1 MSVIQSNVAP
11 TGPRHTALVVS
22 TPRQLIWRI
31 LRTGRLHYALLL
43 LSAQGRRVLER
54 KYDAF
59 TTDAGYDTRAA
70 GRWGPIGRIVDA
82 IVLRFPVHVALR
94 QRLGLVVSALYA
106 DACDRAPAGRPVQVL
121 SAPCG
126 LGRDVI
132 TTATRLAAR
141 PGAPRL
147 AVTALDIDARGDV
160 LPELRARAAAAGV
173 AVSTVQADLFAAETS
188 CLVHD
193 GGFDIVNCIGLT
205 AWVDEA
211 DLPAL
216 FARLAQLTAPG
227 GLLVVDNWRQH
238 RHSGLGALMEMPT
251 RNHPT
256 ERFGRLLADAGFNAT
271 APRVT
276 ANGIVEVWT
285 VRRAPGVARASADE

>member
-1 MSVIQSNVAP
+1 MSVTQSTARVA
-11 TGPRHTALVVS
+11 GARHTALAVS

-59 TTDAGYDTRAA
+59 TTDAGYDTTAA
-70 GRWGPIGRIVDA
+70 GRWGPIGRLVDA
-82 IVLRFPVHVALR
+82 LVLRFPVHVALR
-94 QRLGLVVSALYA
+94 QRLALVVGALCGE
-106 DACDRAPAGRPVQVL
+106 ACDRGPADRPVQVL

-132 TTATRLAAR
+132 ITARRLASR
-141 PGAPRL
+141 PSAPRL

-173 AVSTVQADLFAAETS
+173 AVSTVQADLFAADTS
-188 CLVHD
+188 SLVGD

-205 AWVDEA
+205 AWVDET

-216 FARLAQLTAPG
+216 FARLAELTAPG

-256 ERFGRLLADAGFNAT
+256 ERFGQLLADAGFAAGT
-271 APRVT
+271 PRLT
-276 ANGIVEVWT
+276 DNGIVEVWAA
-285 VRRAPGVARASADE
+285 RRVTG

>member
-1 MSVIQSNVAP
+1 MPVEHLAGP
-11 TGPRHTALVVS
+11 ATGPRHTALAVS
-22 TPRQLIWRI
+22 TPRELIWRI

-59 TTDAGYDTRAA
+59 TTDAGYDTTAA
-70 GRWGPIGRIVDA
+70 GRWGPIGRLVDA
-82 IVLRFPVHVALR
+82 LVLRFPVHVALR
-94 QRLGLVVSALYA
+94 QRLALVVGALYA
-106 DACDRAPAGRPVQVL
+106 EACDRAPDNRPVQVL

-132 TTATRLAAR
+132 TTARRLAAR
-141 PGAPRL
+141 QGAPQF

-173 AVSTVQADLFAAETS
+173 AVSTVQADLFAADTS
-188 CLVHD
+188 SLVGD
-193 GGFDIVNCIGLT
+193 GGFDIVSCIGLT
-205 AWVDEA
+205 AWVDEP

-216 FARLAQLTAPG
+216 FARLAELTAPG
-227 GLLVVDNWRQH
+227 GLLVVDNWRPH
-238 RHSGLGALMEMPT
+238 RHSHLGALMEMPT
-251 RNHPT
+251 RNHSAQ
-256 ERFGRLLADAGFNAT
+256 RFGQLLADAGFDAGQ
-271 APRVT
+271 PRLT

-285 VRRAPGVARASADE
+285 ARRALP